1 MIGPMV
7 RPDGAAVRPWYKR
20 RWTLLL
26 LVPVCGVLY
35 LAIQTPSNGG
45 PWREDHVRSAYAELS
60 GRSLTVHNIRNF
72 RYKDG
77 QKITSREYFSKT
89 WQLDDIEYTW
99 FGLSH
104 FGPFGLAHSFISIEF
119 RDGEHLA
126 LSIEARLRPGQIYNP
141 IAGLFRRYP
150 KIYIAAT
157 EQDIIGVR
165 SHQRGETV
173 LLYPVDD
180 TPEAS
185 AEYFLALLND
195 ANALQDE
202 PEFYNTV
209 LDNCLTNL
217 LKYAADFAE
226 ISATDFRVLLPGH
239 TDRLTYAFGITP
251 ADIPFESARQLARID
266 PTLFSIDDPDF
277 SAKIRC
283 GWYGVRPHISDAI
296 CGPKQAAALPDRAT
310 AP

>member
-1 MIGPMV
+1 MIGPMA
-7 RPDGAAVRPWYKR
+7 RPDGAAVKPWYKR
-20 RWTLLL
+20 RWTLLM
-26 LVPVCGVLY
+26 LVPVCVALY
-35 LAIQTPSNGG
+35 LAIQTPSNEG
-45 PWREDHVRSAYAELS
+45 PWREDHERSAFAELS

-72 RYKDG
+72 RYEDG
-77 QKITSREYFSKT
+77 QKITSREYLSKT
-89 WQLDDIEYTW
+89 WQLDDIEHTW

-141 IAGLFRRYP
+141 IAGLFRLYP

-173 LLYPVDD
+173 LLYPVDE

-226 ISATDFRVLLPGH
+226 ISVTDFRVLLPGH

-283 GWYGVRPHISDAI
+283 GWHGIRPHISDAI
-296 CGPKQAAALPDRAT
+296 CGPKQAAALPDRAA

>member
-1 MIGPMV
+1 MA
-7 RPDGAAVRPWYKR
+7 RPDGAAVKPWYKR
-20 RWTLLL
+20 RWTPLL
-26 LVPVCGVLY
+26 LVPVCLALY
-35 LAIQTPSNGG
+35 LAIQTPSNEG
-45 PWREDHVRSAYAELS
+45 PWREDHERSAFAELS

-72 RYKDG
+72 RYEDG
-77 QKITSREYFSKT
+77 QKITSREYLSKT
-89 WQLDDIEYTW
+89 WQLDDIEHTW

-141 IAGLFRRYP
+141 IAGLFRLYP

-173 LLYPVDD
+173 LLYPVDE

-226 ISATDFRVLLPGH
+226 ISVTDFRVLLPGH

-251 ADIPFESARQLARID
+251 ADIPFEWARRLARID

-283 GWYGVRPHISDAI
+283 GWHRVRPHISDAI